1 LTRNRRTPFGG
12 STDIYYPQRLSL
24 IGYDRGSMMA
34 GTLVVAMAADG
45 DPTPDGPALAASAR
59 ALVLAGWHVVLI
71 SDLPGP
77 HPLHGAT
84 LALQLGQSRSG
95 RRAVPVTIH
104 VLVDP
109 ADPALA
115 SPAAGHPEPLAVLEA
130 EAIAG
135 LIGSFPVVV
144 TSRVPV
150 VPHGDAYRP
159 VAAALDPAA
168 SARRLASDLGAG
180 VLAFVTTGDGAPGM
194 AGDMG
199 VLEAEHR
206 ADEGGPLAAEFR
218 AAARFVRAGG
228 ELAVVTP
235 PEGLAA
241 ALGVGQPAPIIRMA
255 KIRANAPIR
264 SIDDV
269 TSGIPWLSGSSPSR

>member
-1 LTRNRRTPFGG
+1 MPFVGPPG
-12 STDIYYPQRLSL
+12 IYYPQRLSL

-45 DPTPDGPALAASAR
+45 DPPDGAALAASAR
-59 ALVLAGWHVVLI
+59 ALVLAGWRLVLI
-71 SDLPGP
+71 SDVPGP
-77 HPLHGAT
+77 HHLSGAA

-115 SPAAGHPEPLAVLEA
+115 CPPASGHPEPLAVLEA

-135 LIGSFPVVV
+135 LLGSFPVVV
-144 TSRVPV
+144 TSRIPV
-150 VPHGDAYRP
+150 VPHGDAYRA
-159 VAAALDPAA
+159 VAADLDPAA
-168 SARRLASDLGAG
+168 SARRLASDLGAS
-180 VLAFVTTGDGAPGM
+180 VLAFVTPGDAPVLP
-194 AGDMG
+194 GDLG
-199 VLEAEHR
+199 VVEAERH

-241 ALGVGQPAPIIRMA
+241 ALGAGQPAPIIRMA
-255 KIRANAPIR
+255 KISASAPIR
-264 SIDDV
+264 SIEDV
-269 TSGIPWLSGSSPSR
+269 TSGIPWLSGSRPRR